1 MFLESP
7 YFWEI
12 QNSTIS
18 SVKIVPLCNC
28 ILLPVTVKLLEVL
41 LEAVLWKPTQPFHC
55 LLNYVS
61 SITKMPSIQ
70 CWFLRE
76 VEPGEK
82 LLQCCQIVIFE
93 EILKQNPPGVLEHCS
108 EGEMNCSFLGCI
120 VLTPSLRWQRMLTY
134 IPLFTFIIPQVLC
147 QQILHNSGNFLKV
160 LCVTYFVLN
169 KTQYITGGH
178 VVVQLVKAL
187 CYKVGRSWVRF
198 LMVSLE
204 FFIDIILPA
213 TLWPQG
219 WPSL

>member
-1 MFLESP
+1 
-7 YFWEI
+7 
-12 QNSTIS
+12 
-18 SVKIVPLCNC
+18 
-28 ILLPVTVKLLEVL
+28 
-41 LEAVLWKPTQPFHC
+41 
-55 LLNYVS
+55 
-61 SITKMPSIQ
+61 
-70 CWFLRE
+70 
-76 VEPGEK
+76 
-82 LLQCCQIVIFE
+82 
-93 EILKQNPPGVLEHCS
+93 
-108 EGEMNCSFLGCI
+108 
-120 VLTPSLRWQRMLTY
+120 MLTY

-219 WPSL
+219 